1 MQSPKIWTKP
11 AIEVTSIKLA
21 EYYHANRTDAG
32 GAQHQS

>member
-1 MQSPKIWTKP
+1 MKLIKIWTKP
-11 AIEVTSIKLA
+11 SIEVTAVSLA